1 MIKFLAKTVGVIA
14 FLILFMVFLKNPLE
28 TSVGIVVMGSWIG
41 LMFTPYVRREMK
53 KGLSFKESVKQVFK
67 ESLVNG
73 SANGSYQHNRS
84 AFDFQEELQRMSDAH
99 SAHSV
104 HIHNPVSTSSWV
116 TDPAYSNLSGN
127 IYNTNYKY

>member
-1 MIKFLAKTVGVIA
+1 MSAMSVSDYITAGV
-14 FLILFMVFLKNPLE
+14 LLTSPLWLYCGLWYA
-28 TSVGIVVMGSWIG
+28 TSRAHVK
-41 LMFTPYVRREMK
+41 EKMK

-73 SANGSYQHNRS
+73 SGDGSYQHNRS